1 MGTPADE
8 SHAQDRGDSGFIC
21 DISYIGDVL
30 TVLNQ
35 QETRSA
41 DLELASAILARDR
54 KATARLVEMHTDS
67 IHRYV
72 WKRLAPKVEMVDDIV
87 QDVFLAAWRGLK
99 SYTGGA
105 PLRNWLLSIARNKVE
120 DHYRRTLGGVLTVLE
135 SEDEIPD
142 LTPSAD
148 LEGALDAARQA
159 AKAATVLTS
168 LPYEYAIALR
178 WRYWE
183 GRSAREMSEASGRS
197 EKAVERL
204 LARARTKFKA
214 QWEGLS

>member
-1 MGTPADE
+1 
-8 SHAQDRGDSGFIC
+8 
-21 DISYIGDVL
+21 
-30 TVLNQ
+30 
-35 QETRSA
+35 
-41 DLELASAILARDR
+41 
-54 KATARLVEMHTDS
+54 
-67 IHRYV
+67 
-72 WKRLAPKVEMVDDIV
+72 MVDDIV

-159 AKAATVLTS
+159 TKAATVLTS

-183 GRSAREMSEASGRS
+183 GRSAREMSEARGRS

-214 QWEGLS
+214 QSNHHGQNHSRSRRRRIGSFPSAVALKVDHPVKPY